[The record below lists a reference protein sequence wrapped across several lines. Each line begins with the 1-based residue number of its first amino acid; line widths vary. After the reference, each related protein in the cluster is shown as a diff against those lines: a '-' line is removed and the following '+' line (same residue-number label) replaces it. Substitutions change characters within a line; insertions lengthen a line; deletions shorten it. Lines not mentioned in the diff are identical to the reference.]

1 MCLCVC
7 SCVCVCL
14 HVFVCVCVACSGASA
29 RTYACVHLMQE
40 AHAAGHVAK
49 EPEGRLGPQ
58 RERPI
63 LQHVPQATRTTFNR
77 ATSRANTTITT
88 TTLRTTATTAHTLMH
103 TQFRVCAHTR
113 VCACYVSVNIC
124 VYAFVRAFHL
134 PNSISSIT
142 RPTAPHGPSAL
153 HVWMYVCVCVSIRA
167 CLRPCVRAS
176 EHAYVRYCMRV

>member
-1 MCLCVC
+1 M
-7 SCVCVCL
+7 CVCL

-113 VCACYVSVNIC
+113 VCACYVSVYMC
-124 VYAFVRAFHL
+124 VRVRAYAFVSPSKLHQLHHQTHSPPRTIRA
-134 PNSISSIT
+134 
-142 RPTAPHGPSAL
+142 AC
-153 HVWMYVCVCVSIRA
+153 VDVCVCVREYSCVPASVCACQRA
-167 CLRPCVRAS
+167 CLRALL
-176 EHAYVRYCMRV
+176 HARVGN